1 MIRHYIIDG
10 NNLIGKIKSIWE
22 LQKKDKQAS
31 REKLAFLLDRYFSKK
46 KIKVTLHFDGF
57 AGDAIKTY
65 KVKIIYSDKKTIDIF
80 ELALEFKIIY
90 SDKKTADQKI
100 KNQIDNLKNPKL
112 AAVVSSDNNV
122 KQYAKLNSCTIINS
136 EDFAKEVLND
146 RNTNIEQDKINQID
160 NEEMKRLFGVD

>member
-65 KVKIIYSDKKTIDIF
+65 KV
-80 ELALEFKIIY
+80 KIIY

-160 NEEMKRLFGVD
+160 NEELKLLFGVD